1 MSNLRKFIIALTNTC
16 LILGASQVAHAA
28 DTTDDTVYAHHK
40 NINTHINTQT
50 KHNDHL
56 LGAPVFIGGTPV
68 VTSPYL
74 GISSSY
80 DASDLLINIP
90 YINEDLSLLKQQ
102 QKIFGYCKKSTI
114 NLTDPLVILSGK
126 IEAQVAA
133 SNHFHTFH
141 NNANYDIDL
150 TGAELDT
157 AVLVNSWSTGYLAFV
172 YDNSPGGFNRR
183 IDNSNLLLDRG
194 FLTFGNLA
202 QSPFYVTLGQYYI
215 PFGQYSSAM
224 LTDPLTKLMG
234 RTKAR
239 ALTLGY
245 FKKIQQSSINA
256 SVYSFNGDTRTRNDD
271 RRRSGGINIDYGY
284 DQNDWAVDLISGY
297 ITNIADAGGMQ
308 HNGLDSSGFFQGF
321 SGTHQSEMVSAVPA
335 FHLRGKLSLNQFT
348 LIAAYLT
355 ATRSF
360 SKDTLSFNGQ
370 GAQPK
375 AFHTELDYNF
385 PIFTK
390 PSLIGV
396 GYDESSKALA
406 LVLPKKQYTA
416 IVSTSIWKDTIES
429 LEFCHAVD
437 YAATDQANGIG
448 GVIPI
453 QGTGRS
459 SNTVTFQVGF
469 YF

>member
-1 MSNLRKFIIALTNTC
+1 MDMSNLRKFIIALTNTC
-16 LILGASQVAHAA
+16 LILGMSQVAHAA
-28 DTTDDTVYAHHK
+28 DTTDSSGYAHRKVFNPQPRPHD
-40 NINTHINTQT
+40 N
-50 KHNDHL
+50 HL

-102 QKIFGYCKKSTI
+102 QKIFSYCRKSTI

-126 IEAQVAA
+126 IEAQIAA

-141 NNANYDIDL
+141 NDANYDIDL

-172 YDNSPGGFNRR
+172 YDNSQGGFNRR
-183 IDNSNLLLDRG
+183 LDNSNLLLDRG
-194 FLTFGNLA
+194 FLTFGNLD
-202 QSPFYVTLGQYYI
+202 QSPIYVTLGQYYI

-256 SVYSFNGDTRTRNDD
+256 SVYAFNGDTRTRNDD
-271 RRRSGGINIDYGY
+271 RRRSGGVNINYGY
-284 DQNDWAVDLISGY
+284 AKNDWAVDLISGY
-297 ITNIADAGGMQ
+297 ITNITDAGGMQ
-308 HNGLDSSGFFQGF
+308 HNGLDSNDGFFSGF
-321 SGTHQSEMVSAVPA
+321 SGTHQSEMVSAIPA
-335 FHLRGKLSLNQFT
+335 FHLRGKLNLNQFT

-355 ATRSF
+355 AARSF

-396 GYDESSKALA
+396 GYDESSRALA
-406 LVLPKKQYTA
+406 LAIPKKQYTA
-416 IVSTSIWKDTIES
+416 IFTTSVWKDTIES

-437 YAATDQANGIG
+437 YATTDLANGIG